1 MKQIKINEMV
11 LRLLPRMIDNEIEL
25 QTNLVEKEIEEG
37 DKRYLNFRRE
47 AISALE
53 DLKEQ
58 VIKKM

>member
-58 VIKKM
+58 VITKM

>member
-53 DLKEQ
+53 DLKDQ